1 MKKIIILLTL
11 VLSLNYG
18 FSQDTTATTKQ
29 AMTNKSLPY
38 SEIPKYD
45 ALYNPGNIIRRM
57 VDGLGYRYYWAT
69 DGLREAD
76 LSYQPSKDA
85 RSTRATLEHVC
96 GLSETILNAAKN
108 VANVRPVDWSGLSFS
123 ELRSLT
129 IKNLKEASD
138 LFKDKT
144 AVEIAEL
151 HVIFERNNK
160 QNAFPFWNMINGQI
174 SDALY
179 HTGQLVSFRRASG
192 NPMNPNVNV
201 FIGKN
206 NVIK

>member
-1 MKKIIILLTL
+1 MKKILIPLIL
-11 VLSLNYG
+11 VLSFNYSL
-18 FSQDTTATTKQ
+18 SQDTTNATKHD
-29 AMTNKSLPY
+29 MTNEPLPY

-45 ALYNPGNIIRRM
+45 ASYNPGNIIRRM
-57 VDGLGYRYYWAT
+57 VDGLGYRYFWAT
-69 DGLREAD
+69 EGLREVD

-85 RSTRATLEHVC
+85 RSTRETLEHVY
-96 GLSETILNAAKN
+96 GLSESILNAAKN
-108 VANVRPVDWSGLSFS
+108 KANVRPVDWSDLNFS
-123 ELRSLT
+123 ELRGLT

-138 LFKDKT
+138 LYEDKT
-144 AVEIAEL
+144 AAEIAEL